1 MRRKRWAGIISLTL
15 ITILA
20 ALGASLRPTFS
31 ASPPLQLTPI
41 VTATFAPGTE
51 TASPIPMTATSIITA
66 TAIVTPTATAIV
78 TQTET
83 PIVTPSATAI
93 VTPTDTPIPTTVP
106 TMTATP
112 TPFPGPPTRRPYW
125 SFAAKFVCGE
135 QLADVPGQETSGEPP
150 VKPGN
155 YATEINIHNPHYRGP
170 IQIRTKVVLLVEGT
184 RAARAPTTAAP
195 SVFSPLFALR
205 DDAGTMQ
212 DCNGIW
218 EQLNPGVPPPS
229 PMPLMIGYFV
239 IVSPANL
246 DVVSVLT
253 ATTSTSNLEPAGIA
267 LETLVVEGKRVVIPS
282 TAFPDSALPRE
293 QEFTDE

>member
-1 MRRKRWAGIISLTL
+1 MPRKRWAGMISLTL
-15 ITILA
+15 IGVLV
-20 ALGASLRPTFS
+20 ALGATLRPTFS

-41 VTATFAPGTE
+41 VTRILTPGTE
-51 TASPIPMTATSIITA
+51 TATPIPVTATGTITATAIVSPTETPIITPTA
-66 TAIVTPTATAIV
+66 TAIVTPTDMPTATAI
-78 TQTET
+78 
-83 PIVTPSATAI
+83 
-93 VTPTDTPIPTTVP
+93 P

-135 QLADVPGQETSGEPP
+135 QLADEPGQETPGEPP

-170 IQIRTKVVLLVEGT
+170 IQIRTKVVLLAEGA
-184 RAARAPTTAAP
+184 RVARAPETVEP
-195 SVFSPLFALR
+195 RPFSPLFALG

-218 EQLNPGVPPPS
+218 GQLNPGVPPPS
-229 PMPLMIGYFV
+229 PMPLMIGYLV

-282 TAFPDSALPRE
+282 TAFPDDALPRE